1 MTVATA
7 SQKEHKGSPHA
18 PQRSEEDR
26 AIIWRAKELLMHRYA
41 ITEPQA
47 HRRLQRISMDTA
59 IPMVDIARQIIA
71 VLDR

>member
-7 SQKEHKGSPHA
+7 SAKEHKCPPHV

-26 AIIWRAKELLMHRYA
+26 AIIWHAKELLMYRYA
-41 ITEPQA
+41 MTEPQA
-47 HRRLQRISMDTA
+47 HRRLQRMSMDTT

-71 VLDR
+71 ALDK

>member
-1 MTVATA
+1 
-7 SQKEHKGSPHA
+7 
-18 PQRSEEDR
+18 
-26 AIIWRAKELLMHRYA
+26 MHRYA